1 MIDIAPEHIHPLLVH
16 FPVALWPTAFV
27 LYFLSYFPKLSKLRP
42 SAVLVGLIGSAL
54 GYLAIETG
62 EKAAKIVGD
71 SICDNK
77 LLFEHGDQTQT
88 AFIILSVTWGL
99 IFIYDIVLRQVLK
112 RAMLANWPGIL
123 FILGLVLGNTFL
135 VVSAHKGFR
144 LVYFQQAAIQREV
157 PECKIKAKNQ

>member
-27 LYFLSYFPKLSKLRP
+27 LYVLSYFPKLSKLRS
-42 SAVLVGLIGSAL
+42 SAVLIGLIGSGL
-54 GYLAIETG
+54 GYLALETG
-62 EKAAKIVGD
+62 EEAAKIVGH
-71 SICDNK
+71 SICDSK
-77 LLFEHGDQTQT
+77 LLFEHSDQTRS
-88 AFIILSVTWGL
+88 AFIILSVTWAL
-99 IFIYDIVLRQVLK
+99 IFLYDILVRKVLK
-112 RAMLANWPGIL
+112 RAVIANWPGIL

-157 PECKIKAKNQ
+157 PECKAKTKN